1 MQTKSDAN
9 TAEPCPSSVAS
20 VPPAPP
26 GEASL
31 TDAQLLQQAVLR
43 AAEELDLS
51 RTDLARVLGKDR
63 STLTCAKGMDPAS
76 KTGELALLLI
86 RLYRS
91 LSVLVG
97 NDRKLLRHWFHT
109 ANRHTGGVPAE
120 QVRRTEGLVE
130 IVQYLDAMRAPI

>member
-1 MQTKSDAN
+1 M
-9 TAEPCPSSVAS
+9 SVFDRA
-20 VPPAPP
+20 PPAPQAP
-26 GEASL
+26 TSL
-31 TDAQLLQQAVLR
+31 SDAQLLLQAVLR
-43 AAEELDLS
+43 AADELELS
-51 RTDLARVLGKDR
+51 RTALARVLGKDR
-63 STLTCAKGMDPAS
+63 STLTRTTGIDPTS

-120 QVRRTEGLVE
+120 LVQRTEGLVE

>member
-1 MQTKSDAN
+1 M
-9 TAEPCPSSVAS
+9 PVVGR

-63 STLTCAKGMDPAS
+63 STLTRAKGMDPAS

>member
-1 MQTKSDAN
+1 M
-9 TAEPCPSSVAS
+9 SVFDRA
-20 VPPAPP
+20 PPAPQAP
-26 GEASL
+26 TSL
-31 TDAQLLQQAVLR
+31 SDAQLLLQAVLR
-43 AAEELDLS
+43 AADELELS
-51 RTDLARVLGKDR
+51 RTALARVLGKDR
-63 STLTCAKGMDPAS
+63 STLARTTGIDPTS

-120 QVRRTEGLVE
+120 LVQRTEGLVE

>member
-1 MQTKSDAN
+1 MPVVDRA
-9 TAEPCPSSVAS
+9 
-20 VPPAPP
+20 PPAPP
-26 GEASL
+26 VAASL
-31 TDAQLLQQAVLR
+31 SDAQLLQQAVLR
-43 AAEELDLS
+43 TADQLDLS

-63 STLTCAKGMDPAS
+63 STLTRAKGIDPAS

-97 NDRKLLRHWFHT
+97 NDREHLRHWFHT

-120 QVRRTEGLVE
+120 QVQRTEGLVE
-130 IVQYLDAMRAPI
+130 IAQYLDAMRAPI

>member
-1 MQTKSDAN
+1 MAVVDL
-9 TAEPCPSSVAS
+9 
-20 VPPAPP
+20 VPPAAPAA
-26 GEASL
+26 ASL
-31 TDAQLLQQAVLR
+31 TDSQLLLQAVLR
-43 AAEELDLS
+43 AADELELS
-51 RTDLARVLGKDR
+51 RAALARLLGKDR
-63 STLTCAKGMDPAS
+63 STLNRSKGIDPSS

-97 NDRKLLRHWFHT
+97 NDRLQLRHWFHT

-120 QVRRTEGLVE
+120 QVQRTEGLVE

>member
-1 MQTKSDAN
+1 M
-9 TAEPCPSSVAS
+9 SVFDRA
-20 VPPAPP
+20 PPAPQAP
-26 GEASL
+26 TSL
-31 TDAQLLQQAVLR
+31 SDAQLLLQAVLR
-43 AAEELDLS
+43 AADELELS
-51 RTDLARVLGKDR
+51 RTALARVLGKDR
-63 STLTCAKGMDPAS
+63 STLARTTGIDPTS

-120 QVRRTEGLVE
+120 QVQRTEGLVE
-130 IVQYLDAMRAPI
+130 IMQYLDAMRAPI

>member
-1 MQTKSDAN
+1 M
-9 TAEPCPSSVAS
+9 SVFDRA
-20 VPPAPP
+20 PPAPQVP
-26 GEASL
+26 ASL
-31 TDAQLLQQAVLR
+31 SDSQLLLQAVLR
-43 AAEELDLS
+43 AADELELS
-51 RTDLARVLGKDR
+51 RTALARVLGKDR
-63 STLTCAKGMDPAS
+63 STLARTTGIDPTS

-120 QVRRTEGLVE
+120 LVQRTEGLVE

>member
-1 MQTKSDAN
+1 MAVVDRA
-9 TAEPCPSSVAS
+9 
-20 VPPAPP
+20 PPASPAA
-26 GEASL
+26 ASL
-31 TDAQLLQQAVLR
+31 TDGQLLLQAVVR
-43 AAEELDLS
+43 TAAELEMN
-51 RTDLARVLGKDR
+51 RTTLARVLGKDR
-63 STLTCAKGMDPAS
+63 STLNRAKGIDPTS

-97 NDRKLLRHWFHT
+97 NDRLQLRHWFHT

-120 QVRRTEGLVE
+120 QVQRTEGLVE